1 MDRSE
6 LLAAGIARQAELVAD
21 GSVSSRELTEACLE
35 RIEALQ
41 PKLNAFRIVLAEQAR
56 ESADEAD
63 RRLAAGER
71 APLLGVPVAIKDGVD
86 VAGELTTHG
95 TLGFTTLA
103 REDAAQVAKL
113 RAAGAVVVGKT
124 NLPELAIC
132 GFTETEAWGITRNPW
147 DLDHTSGGSS
157 GGSAAA
163 VAAATVR
170 TGAGRRTAKISRR
183 GERGEQD
190 KNGGRGMLMVR
201 YWAAGGIALLL
212 SAVAAAAQVYPQGYA
227 PAPGYPAGY
236 VPPPPQVQGFNRV
249 IVTDAPMPPD
259 LGRPYPYAGGA
270 HSGVLVMPP
279 QPGYAPPR
287 YRVRKSVQ
295 GSARKHARHAA
306 PDDRHQ
312 GR

>member
-1 MDRSE
+1 
-6 LLAAGIARQAELVAD
+6 
-21 GSVSSRELTEACLE
+21 
-35 RIEALQ
+35 
-41 PKLNAFRIVLAEQAR
+41 
-56 ESADEAD
+56 
-63 RRLAAGER
+63 
-71 APLLGVPVAIKDGVD
+71 
-86 VAGELTTHG
+86 
-95 TLGFTTLA
+95 
-103 REDAAQVAKL
+103 
-113 RAAGAVVVGKT
+113 
-124 NLPELAIC
+124 
-132 GFTETEAWGITRNPW
+132 
-147 DLDHTSGGSS
+147 
-157 GGSAAA
+157 
-163 VAAATVR
+163 
-170 TGAGRRTAKISRR
+170 
-183 GERGEQD
+183 
-190 KNGGRGMLMVR
+190 MLMVR

-306 PDDRHQ
+306 PAMPARRASKSMKAPSRELIAELKQKRSRIKRIAVEDATGTIPVAPSRHRAVSADHGKDVRVIRAEAEVKIIGNDQ
-312 GR
+312 MSIRLYRKRGAAQASAD